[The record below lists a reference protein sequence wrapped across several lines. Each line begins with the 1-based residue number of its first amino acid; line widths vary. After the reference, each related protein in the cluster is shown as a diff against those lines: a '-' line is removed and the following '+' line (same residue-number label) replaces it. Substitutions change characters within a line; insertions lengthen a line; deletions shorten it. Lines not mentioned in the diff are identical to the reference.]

1 MDWKP
6 AKVCVAIIIAMAASN
21 ESEKVTEQ
29 AVTECETESTQRS
42 RTPDYFFSLGVE
54 ARSWLVHGIA
64 VNIEC

>member
-42 RTPDYFFSLGVE
+42 RTPDYFFSLGDRGWYMV
-54 ARSWLVHGIA
+54 
-64 VNIEC
+64 